1 MKLWLKATVSAFVLA
16 LVLWLVPWKDVLASC
31 RQLPPRVWLGVLSGF
46 LAGHIVGAMKWSYL
60 LRTLGSPLPW
70 SRGLR
75 CYAAGLFANLCLPS
89 IVGGDVVRAT
99 AAARSSGK
107 VEAVILGS
115 IADRALDTLALLTVM
130 GLGSLAAGSVVG
142 KAYIRIGLMTIAA
155 GVICCLLVLFLLAR
169 RPLRAWP
176 ARLRRKVAKV
186 LIAVRKLARA
196 PKAAF
201 ISLSLALLMQSWFI
215 LLSAWIG
222 ISLGVSTPLAVWFVV
237 WPIAKLAG
245 LLPISLGGLG
255 VRDATLG
262 ALIAGFGVPAAQ
274 GLATSFVWQS
284 ILITGGLLSGLFWW
298 IGPNRVRW
306 VLLAPGE
313 KQRTHRMDSHDE

>member
-1 MKLWLKATVSAFVLA
+1 M
-16 LVLWLVPWKDVLASC
+16 
-31 RQLPPRVWLGVLSGF
+31 
-46 LAGHIVGAMKWSYL
+46 
-60 LRTLGSPLPW
+60 
-70 SRGLR
+70 
-75 CYAAGLFANLCLPS
+75 
-89 IVGGDVVRAT
+89 
-99 AAARSSGK
+99 
-107 VEAVILGS
+107 
-115 IADRALDTLALLTVM
+115 
-130 GLGSLAAGSVVG
+130 
-142 KAYIRIGLMTIAA
+142 
-155 GVICCLLVLFLLAR
+155 
-169 RPLRAWP
+169 
-176 ARLRRKVAKV
+176 
-186 LIAVRKLARA
+186 
-196 PKAAF
+196 
-201 ISLSLALLMQSWFI
+201 
-215 LLSAWIG
+215 
-222 ISLGVSTPLAVWFVV
+222 AVWFVV